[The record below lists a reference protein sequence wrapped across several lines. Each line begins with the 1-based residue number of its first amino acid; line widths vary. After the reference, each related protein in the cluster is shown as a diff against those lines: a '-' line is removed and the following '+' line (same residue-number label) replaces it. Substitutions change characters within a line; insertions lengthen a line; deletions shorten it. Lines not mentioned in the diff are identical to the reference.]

1 MGGLRMRKISSLLFT
16 FLIIGATSLCAQ
28 NTMEQADSLW
38 EKRGEIFDQKKL
50 LADSTIINQ
59 AITIYHAV
67 IKTTSGA
74 EKEDAIWKLIRAY
87 YFKGKYTTQNSES
100 RKKIYDL
107 GKNLGETFLKDFPDS
122 PGVNLFLAIVWGV
135 WGEEYGILAAA
146 RKGVAGK
153 IKDLCEK
160 SIEVDPEFDEAGGYR
175 VLGRVYFKAPKIP
188 LILGWP
194 SKKKAVEI
202 LEQAS
207 KVAPANLFTKQF
219 LAEALYSQ
227 DKKEQATKLMNE
239 ILAANEVL
247 EGVAEDAVIKNEV
260 KATLAEWAK

>member
-1 MGGLRMRKISSLLFT
+1 MGGLRMKKIFMLLFF
-16 FLIIGATSLCAQ
+16 FLIIVSSKICAQ
-28 NTMEQADSLW
+28 NTISQADLLW
-38 EKRGEIFDQKKL
+38 EKRGDIFNPETL
-50 LADSTIINQ
+50 LADSTTINQ
-59 AITIYHAV
+59 AISLYQNI
-67 IKTTSGA
+67 IKEGTGFN
-74 EKEDAIWKLIRAY
+74 KEEATWKLIRAY
-87 YFKGKYTTQNSES
+87 YFKGNYTTHDSEL

-107 GKNLGETFLKDFPDS
+107 GKNLGESAIKEFPDS

-146 RKGVAGK
+146 KKGVAGK

-160 SIEVDPEFDEAGGYR
+160 SIDIDPEFDEAGGYR

-202 LEQAS
+202 LQQAL
-207 KVAPANLFTKQF
+207 KIAPSNLTTKQF

-227 DKKEQATKLMNE
+227 DQKELAIKLMKE
-239 ILAANEVL
+239 ILATQEIM
-247 EGVAEDAVIKNEV
+247 EGVAEDAVIKSEV
-260 KATLAEWAK
+260 KATLAEWEK